1 MKRCDTQL
9 AKSELVERPQAQI
22 VVDKKSEAVLIR
34 NLTVKDD
41 DVFAVLVDQKD
52 FERVEFVKRALK
64 VGAIALRDVVVA
76 EKVDFVQREFEKLCF
91 DVERMLTLNLGKEG
105 IIKGELDKVFGDK
118 GELHGCLERFLAT
131 TAS

>member
-1 MKRCDTQL
+1 M

-22 VVDKKSEAVLIR
+22 VVDKRTEAVLIR

-52 FERVEFVKRALK
+52 FERIEFVKRALK

-91 DVERMLTLNLGKEG
+91 DVEKLLTKNLGKEG
-105 IIKGELDKVFGDK
+105 MKGELDKVFGDK
-118 GELHGCLERFLAT
+118 GELHGCLVESLR
-131 TAS
+131 